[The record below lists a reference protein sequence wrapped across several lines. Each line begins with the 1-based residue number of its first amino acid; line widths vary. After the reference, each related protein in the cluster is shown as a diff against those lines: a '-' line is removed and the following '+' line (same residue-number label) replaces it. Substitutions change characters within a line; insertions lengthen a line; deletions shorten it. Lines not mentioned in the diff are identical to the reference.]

1 MLSLLIKQVD
11 VKVFV
16 KGEEKIVLGD
26 VVSLEIT
33 IERVNNLINK

>member
-1 MLSLLIKQVD
+1 MLCLLIKQVD

-26 VVSLEIT
+26 IVSLEIT